1 MKRGVKKWKRW
12 WHREIRKLSVAEA
25 PEFHGKK
32 VAYSDVPFDFA
43 QGTPSASLS
52 EHNLLR

>member
-52 EHNLLR
+52 EHHLLR